1 MPPEKW
7 PHPSLYLTRIP
18 LGSARPSTQ
27 GALRTGGAHWYLPNP
42 KMTLWSRPV
51 SNPTSAPPGLQ
62 GHHGLARSQHPLL
75 CPPALEKLP
84 GGRTSHASRC
94 EQITRELRKRFCNN
108 DEVML
113 CFLHTGTIRSAL
125 DVLTHLIL
133 LISPGARHYYSP
145 YFSDQGLGHGDATAL
160 AQDTQ
165 LVSGRAKFRI
175 QAVGSRIQVLN
186 QYEYCLQK

>member
-1 MPPEKW
+1 ME
-7 PHPSLYLTRIP
+7 
-18 LGSARPSTQ
+18 
-27 GALRTGGAHWYLPNP
+27 
-42 KMTLWSRPV
+42 
-51 SNPTSAPPGLQ
+51 
-62 GHHGLARSQHPLL
+62 
-75 CPPALEKLP
+75 
-84 GGRTSHASRC
+84 RTSHASWC
-94 EQITRELRKRFCNN
+94 KQITRELRKRFCNN

-133 LISPGARHYYSP
+133 LISPGDRHYYSP

-165 LVSGRAKFRI
+165 PVSGRAKFQI
-175 QAVGSRIQVLN
+175 QAVGSRVQVLN